1 MQKELNEVY
10 NLKIDEDRLSFQPN
24 RRYKNKIIACVLL
37 AIVAFV
43 LPRVVVLGYQGT
55 YLVNCLGLVFA
66 GYAVYDFL
74 FRVNLTY
81 IFDQSNRRVYC
92 KIPGFYTRKLMAF
105 EEVYILLETLHF
117 ELHYVMAN
125 KKNRFGR
132 NYPISDY
139 FTDSKKG
146 RREQEQFEIEI
157 LTVIEDFMATNR

>member
-1 MQKELNEVY
+1 MQKELSEIY
-10 NLKIDEDRLSFQPN
+10 NLKMDADKLSFQPN

-43 LPRVVVLGYQGT
+43 LPRIVILGYQAT
-55 YLVNCLGLVFA
+55 YFVSCLGLVFA

-81 IFDQSNRRVYC
+81 IFDPSDRLVYC
-92 KIPGFYTRKLMAF
+92 KIPRLYTRKLMAF

-117 ELHYVMAN
+117 ELHYVMAH

-132 NYPISDY
+132 NYPISEY

-146 RREQEQFEIEI
+146 RREQEQFETEI
-157 LTVIEDFMATNR
+157 LAVIEDFMVANR